1 MPSRKPL
8 GHSLLRL
15 SRLRDLGEGG
25 TLKRMAKFEGLKS
38 LKKPKMMQQKKTG
51 TKEYAKYLTDRG
63 LKPYEFEYRDYLAK
77 AKKDSLKNKIDTVH
91 YKDVK
96 GQYYEQIR
104 KAGKKQSERKV
115 EAGYAKRK
123 ISERVGKIKAEG
135 INKPKMLR
143 KKRKKYC

>member
-1 MPSRKPL
+1 MPNRKPL

-15 SRLRDLGEGG
+15 ARLRDIGEGG

-77 AKKDSLKNKIDTVH
+77 AKKDSLKNKIDTVY
-91 YKDVK
+91 YKDVT
-96 GQYYEQIR
+96 GQYYQQIK
-104 KAGKKQSERKV
+104 KAGKKQSETKIETDV
-115 EAGYAKRK
+115 AKK
-123 ISERVGKIKAEG
+123 AIKKQLG

>member
-1 MPSRKPL
+1 MPNKKPL

-15 SRLRDLGEGG
+15 ARLRDIGEGG

-77 AKKDSLKNKIDTVH
+77 AKKDSLKNKIDTVY
-91 YKDVK
+91 YKDVT
-96 GQYYEQIR
+96 GQYYQQIK
-104 KAGKKQSERKV
+104 KAGKKQSETKIETDV
-115 EAGYAKRK
+115 AKK
-123 ISERVGKIKAEG
+123 AIKKQLG

>member
-1 MPSRKPL
+1 MPNKKPL

-15 SRLRDLGEGG
+15 ARLRDLGEGG

-77 AKKDSLKNKIDTVH
+77 AKKDSLKNKIDTVY
-91 YKDVK
+91 YKDVT
-96 GQYYEQIR
+96 GQYYQQIK
-104 KAGKKQSERKV
+104 KAGKKQSETKIETDV
-115 EAGYAKRK
+115 AKK
-123 ISERVGKIKAEG
+123 AIKKQLG

>member
-1 MPSRKPL
+1 MAAKKPI

-15 SRLRDLGEGG
+15 ARLRDVGEGG

-38 LKKPKMMQQKKTG
+38 LKKPKMMQNKKKYG
-51 TKEYAKYLTDRG
+51 EYLTKHG

-77 AKKDSLKNKIDTVH
+77 AKKDSLKNKVDTVH

-115 EAGYAKRK
+115 ETSYAKKK
-123 ISERVGKIKAEG
+123 IAERIGKIKAEG
-135 INKPKMLR
+135 VNKPKMLR
-143 KKRKKYC
+143 KKRKNYL